1 MKRIGNEYRPSRE
14 CRRDVVDRCRI
25 WPLGLSGTVEYFCC
39 VSRTFSDLQVIN
51 FSNEQI
57 GVNYCF
63 TSLTNLRHCIHYFG
77 SKRKLKKRIS
87 KGFQLIR

>member
-1 MKRIGNEYRPSRE
+1 MNIDHRAS
-14 CRRDVVDRCRI
+14 VVDRCRI
-25 WPLGLSGTVEYFCC
+25 WPLGLSGTVGYFCC

-57 GVNYCF
+57 GVNYCC